1 MRICENGGEERKSM
15 YWIYLILAIIFELL
29 GTTLMKLSDGFT
41 KLIPTAGTLCAYV
54 LCFTLLSHAL
64 KKIELGTAYAVWSG
78 VGILILSIIGIIF
91 FKESMSPVK
100 IGSIILIL
108 VGVVGLYTGG

>member
-1 MRICENGGEERKSM
+1 M

-29 GTTLMKLSDGFT
+29 GTTLMKLSAGFT
-41 KLIPTAGTLCAYV
+41 KLAPTAGTLCAYA
-54 LCFTLLSHAL
+54 LCFALLSHAL
-64 KKIELGTAYAVWSG
+64 KEIELGTAYAVWSG
-78 VGILILSIIGIIF
+78 VGILILSIIGIVF